1 MATATQSTPALEQ
14 RQCRYSELFLSR
26 FSGLEIEMNRGSK
39 DERKHHGAQ
48 NAANNSDGERLEHLR
63 ALPDGKGQW
72 EHAGNGGESGHGNR
86 TETAAAGLDH
96 GVFRGKTESAEAVL
110 GVQKENAVFC
120 HDADD
125 HDHANEGRDV
135 KRRTSDEQCEQAAKG
150 REQSGSQNRGWRG
163 KGAELK

>member
-1 MATATQSTPALEQ
+1 MTTASQSTPALEQ
-14 RQCRYSELFLSR
+14 RQCRYSELLLSR

-39 DERKHHGAQ
+39 DEREHHGAQ

-72 EHAGNGGESGHGNR
+72 EHAGNGGKSRHGNGAK
-86 TETAAAGLDH
+86 TPAASLNH
-96 GVFRGKTESAEAVL
+96 GVFRGKAEVAEAVL

-125 HDHANEGRDV
+125 HDHAHEGRDV
-135 KRRTSDEQCEQAAKG
+135 KRRTSDEKCEQAAKG
-150 REQSGSQNRGWRG
+150 REQGGSQNRGRCG
-163 KGAELK
+163 ERAEFK